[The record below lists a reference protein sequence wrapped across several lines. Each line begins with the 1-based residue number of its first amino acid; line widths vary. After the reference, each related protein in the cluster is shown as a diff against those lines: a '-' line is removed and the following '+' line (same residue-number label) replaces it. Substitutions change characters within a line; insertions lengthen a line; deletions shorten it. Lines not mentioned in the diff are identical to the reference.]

1 MDKINLSGT
10 IFGLFEDKK
19 ISIDEREEKNKLLN
33 IRFGNSDII
42 KKKFSDLDVKFPYSD
57 LKRYFSIVDKGALRN
72 YNNDEAKYYFYDN
85 EVIDDNDV
93 LKEIKI
99 IRIGNNI
106 GNSFKDKE
114 ILIFIFE
121 SKKVK
126 ILYTGN
132 ISKKHFYPNFYDYF
146 LTKYEKT
153 TVTSNDVTGFL
164 VSPEAKFGIYEGF
177 TELNKPYISSKY
189 SDDENIK
196 KINEK
201 VLGSHYVEVYTF
213 NLLSS
218 NGGSVSD
225 VNYLKSLANIKYGD
239 LKEIVVGYE
248 TDEEQ
253 KEIKQDEYWAD
264 KIDSSLKPINFIFDP
279 SEDDAYYYEVKYK
292 GKTEKGEEKEFVKY
306 TNGLS
311 REDASI
317 ASKGADILGYF
328 GLHTED
334 VKFESSK
341 KDSDKVE
348 DGEEIYKTYV
358 NVKSVETSS
367 SDTDTDKPDE
377 KVVQYKNGKIVYN
390 KENITSFVDE
400 PPLEDDLVSD
410 AGPTTGK
417 LEKLPAEDM
426 DFISNIIEFEG
437 FIPYFYFCPVGA
449 LTYGFGQ
456 TRASSTD
463 DDQKLFEKAEG
474 RFGLNIS
481 KTIGETTVTPKMLEG
496 HLRLVVGNGIYET
509 KNSYGKIVRKVN
521 INGVVCDVITFKG
534 YNIIANTRLNFY
546 NEVIVKSFGV
556 NTLENFV
563 VEWEKGADVSNW
575 ESKITSKLKS
585 TIKTKKDY
593 VVYLKCYP
601 RFIEALNKKT
611 VEVFRWL
618 INNVAIEE
626 LNGYSYTPNIEGL
639 KKVIDNDAG
648 PASIFKFITQKQFED
663 LINTKY
669 QGHGSI
675 FWGPI
680 SGDSSQFGDYT
691 YPVLGDPGKY
701 TFKYRKSLSENS
713 GKSNYVVF
721 CKLVCDLIDRAN
733 EAIAAKKL
741 PDWYYR
747 KESNRKDIISHFTLS
762 KEKEAAYS
770 NYYSQQVEKN
780 KLAAEANSIGT
791 VNIDT
796 ITITAISN
804 RKFTIVSS
812 YKQVNKDAIDKA
824 EIEKS
829 AVHYV
834 ELEKLTEE
842 YSNALA
848 EALNNPLGG
857 ENTVDWEKEKKFMN
871 RWSINYDKKSEDF
884 EQVFIDVDK
893 YYDFYSGMT
902 PYIEVHFRDNDGKNW
917 NVINSVDHP
926 YIKSLQVVD
935 KGVKKIT
942 LQLFDKDFA
951 SYQAGVLKTFDNIS
965 YDTSEEKQKAL
976 EEANVNNKYSKNIEE
991 LKSYRKKQK
1000 AADNAKRQVYS
1011 LDTLIKRSLMT
1022 INEKEDEKGKET
1034 YGEDP
1039 QSDLETGYL
1048 KISEYNKSV
1057 GPGNLKIRYG
1067 YCDDNPNFSTNTAEK
1082 NYNSKSSTT
1091 ADQTGLVKTKN
1102 VNIGENDIGNRTN
1115 RWWDVRTGTSGD
1127 SYSLIWEHKIEGDK
1141 LVDGRT
1147 TLNNGVSQV
1156 RALAQKDI
1164 GVGDDDKQETINDK
1178 STLKSYLQE
1187 YMIVGYKTTLANNG
1201 ILYTIEGIEVKDV
1214 EVMKKRFLQ
1223 RYAEVSS
1230 YPLEVLYVLMRIF
1243 NESENNKIID
1253 NGVKI
1258 LYLNDDPYFN
1268 NRPTD
1273 SFNMDFD
1280 FSGLNEN
1287 DITKAQDKFRDVYWA
1302 NKKGEHFSDK
1312 YLKKINLNFGSE
1324 GALVNYS
1331 LDSKKPLLYKSLD
1344 SLIGEFC
1351 SACPTR
1357 KEYNDDEGVGG
1368 YDKDGNEIKNEGY
1381 KAAQTL
1387 SWMTTK
1393 NFDKNDKTV
1402 YIILYYKKI
1411 RKLKT
1416 IKKYTWGPNNP
1427 NKHIVKRIQI
1437 QNNNEFALLSSV
1449 TTTKFDGSVLVSE
1462 TINNKDNNDSKEEV
1476 VSSIMR
1482 GEKLIKDYENE
1493 NKGYMTTYAAEGTNA
1508 SNNIERALKMSM
1520 YNGTMELLGD
1530 PGLEFNLKVQPY
1542 MYPIYLD
1549 VLIPINDLYFNPTYK
1564 KEIEK
1569 YDQIY
1574 GSIGNKKLGN
1584 QKRHE
1589 LSGFYV
1595 ITEITHNISSSGYTT
1610 TIGVSKYPKIEDDI
1624 LTDTTKS
1631 KIRYNKS

>member
-10 IFGLFEDKK
+10 IFGLFENNE
-19 ISIDEREEKNKLLN
+19 ISVSNINRKNSLLN
-33 IRFGNSDII
+33 MRLSDKTKTINKIKFSELEVDFPLKELKRKFIIEESYSEYNTGNYDELKFGNE
-42 KKKFSDLDVKFPYSD
+42 
-57 LKRYFSIVDKGALRN
+57 IVD
-72 YNNDEAKYYFYDN
+72 
-85 EVIDDNDV
+85 DDDF

-99 IRIGNNI
+99 IRLKG
-106 GNSFKDKE
+106 GLFSKEEE
-114 ILIFIFE
+114 ILIFVFNDDKI
-121 SKKVK
+121 K

-132 ISKKHFYPNFYDYF
+132 KKEDYFYPKYYDYF
-146 LTKYEKT
+146 MDKGGGKEFVDYKYYFS
-153 TVTSNDVTGFL
+153 VRNDANDNKEDITNFNNDTNVKNFL
-164 VSPEAKFGIYEGF
+164 
-177 TELNKPYISSKY
+177 
-189 SDDENIK
+189 K
-196 KINEK
+196 KIQKRNIEI
-201 VLGSHYVEVYTF
+201 YTF
-213 NLLSS
+213 TLLDNSSADANLSRAY
-218 NGGSVSD
+218 GQ
-225 VNYLKSLANIKYGD
+225 KRIKYKD

-264 KIDSSLKPINFIFDP
+264 KIDSGLKPINFIFDP

-334 VKFESSK
+334 IKFESSK

-367 SDTDTDKPDE
+367 SDTDTDTDTDKPDE

-680 SGDSSQFGDYT
+680 SGDRSQFGDYT

-770 NYYSQQVEKN
+770 NYYSQQIEKN

-951 SYQAGVLKTFDNIS
+951 SYQVGVLKTFDNIS

-991 LKSYRKKQK
+991 LKSYREKQK

-1091 ADQTGLVKTKN
+1091 ADQTGLVKAKN

-1147 TLNNGVSQV
+1147 KLNNGVSQV

-1258 LYLNDDPYFN
+1258 LYLNDDPDFN
-1268 NRPTD
+1268 DRPTD

-1280 FSGLNEN
+1280 FSGLNEK

-1331 LDSKKPLLYKSLD
+1331 LNSKKPSLYKSLD

-1357 KEYNDDEGVGG
+1357 KEYNEDEGVVG

-1393 NFDKNDKTV
+1393 NFNENDKTV

-1493 NKGYMTTYAAEGTNA
+1493 SKGYMTTYAAEGTNA

-1624 LTDTTKS
+1624 LTDATKS

>member
-19 ISIDEREEKNKLLN
+19 ISIDEREDKNKLLN
-33 IRFGNSDII
+33 IRFGNPDII
-42 KKKFSDLDVKFPYSD
+42 KKKFSDLDVKFPYPN
-57 LKRYFSIVDKGALRN
+57 LKRYFRIVGAESKN
-72 YNNDEAKYYFYDN
+72 YFYEN
-85 EVIDDNDV
+85 EEINDDDI

-99 IRIGNNI
+99 IRINNNI

-114 ILIFIFE
+114 ILIFVFN
-121 SKKVK
+121 SNKVK

-132 ISKKHFYPNFYDYF
+132 INKKHFYPNFYNYF

-153 TVTSNDVTGFL
+153 TLTSEDAEGFFK
-164 VSPEAKFGIYEGF
+164 SSKTRFGIYER
-177 TELNKPYISSKY
+177 ISEGDNQPIIDAKY

-201 VLGSHYVEVYTF
+201 VLGSNYVEVYTF

-218 NGGSVSD
+218 NGGSASD
-225 VNYLKSLANIKYGD
+225 ANYLKSLANIKYGD

-358 NVKSVETSS
+358 NVKSVEASS
-367 SDTDTDKPDE
+367 GDTDKPDE

-410 AGPTTGK
+410 AGPATGK
-417 LEKLPAEDM
+417 LKILPSGDP
-426 DFISNIIEFEG
+426 DFVHRMEVFEG
-437 FIPYFYFCPVGA
+437 FLPYFYFCQAGA

-456 TRASSTD
+456 TRSSSEID
-463 DDQKLFEKAEG
+463 GDLFGKAEG

-481 KTIGETTVTPKMLEG
+481 KTIGGITVTPKMLG
-496 HLRLVVGNGIYET
+496 SHLRLVIANGIE
-509 KNSYGKIVRKVN
+509 NSKVN
-521 INGVVCDVITFKG
+521 INGIVCDVTTYETKTKT
-534 YNIIANTRLNFY
+534 YNIIANTRREFY
-546 NEVIVKSFGV
+546 DEVIVKYFNV
-556 NTLENFV
+556 NTLKDYAAIWKNER
-563 VEWEKGADVSNW
+563 KIDSNW
-575 ESKITSKLKS
+575 RSKAN
-585 TIKTKKDY
+585 TIPEGIRENISSEEDY
-593 VVYLKCYP
+593 SVYLECTF
-601 RFIEALNKKT
+601 RFADSLNKKT
-611 VEVFRWL
+611 VEVFKWL
-618 INNVAIEE
+618 NNHITTKEE
-626 LNGYSYTPNIEGL
+626 LNGYYYDLTIDGL
-639 KKVIDNDAG
+639 NKVINKDAG
-648 PASIFKFITQKQFED
+648 PASIFKFITQEQFED
-663 LINTKY
+663 LVNTKY
-669 QGHGSI
+669 QGHGSV
-675 FWGPI
+675 FWSVI
-680 SGDSSQFGDYT
+680 SGLGIEYPKDY
-691 YPVLGDPGKY
+691 PINRDVIRNPNEY
-701 TFKYRKSLSENS
+701 TFKYRRALSENS
-713 GKSNYVVF
+713 GKSDYVVF
-721 CKLVCDLIDRAN
+721 CNLVCDLIELAN
-733 EAIAAKKL
+733 RAIASGELSKY
-741 PDWYYR
+741 YYR
-747 KESNRKDIISHFTLS
+747 NKKNRNDIISHFTLS

-796 ITITAISN
+796 IIITAISN

-951 SYQAGVLKTFDNIS
+951 SYQVGVLKTFDNIS

-991 LKSYRKKQK
+991 LKSYREKQE
-1000 AADNAKRQVYS
+1000 AADNAKKQVYS

-1091 ADQTGLVKTKN
+1091 ADQTGLVKAKN

-1156 RALAQKDI
+1156 RALAQKGI

-1187 YMIVGYKTTLANNG
+1187 YMIIGYKTTLANNG

-1243 NESENNKIID
+1243 NENDNNKIID

-1258 LYLNDDPYFN
+1258 LYLNDDPDFN

-1280 FSGLNEN
+1280 FSGLDERA
-1287 DITKAQDKFRDVYWA
+1287 ITKAQDKLRDVYWA
-1302 NKKGEHFSDK
+1302 NKRNEHFSDK

-1331 LDSKKPLLYKSLD
+1331 LVSKKPSLYKSLD

-1357 KEYNDDEGVGG
+1357 KEYNEDGGVVG

-1393 NFDKNDKTV
+1393 NFDKDDKTV

-1427 NKHIVKRIQI
+1427 NKHVVKRIQI

-1482 GEKLIKDYENE
+1482 GDKLIKDYENE
-1493 NKGYMTTYAAEGTNA
+1493 SKGYMTTYAAEGTNA

-1564 KEIEK
+1564 KEIK
-1569 YDQIY
+1569 NYDQIY

-1631 KIRYNKS
+1631 RIEYNKS

>member
-1 MDKINLSGT
+1 MANNLAGT
-10 IFGLFEDKK
+10 IFSLFENNE
-19 ISIDEREEKNKLLN
+19 ISVSNINRKNSLLN
-33 IRFGNSDII
+33 MRLSDKTKTINKIKFSELEVNFPLKELKRKFIIEESYSEYNTGNYDLLKFGNE
-42 KKKFSDLDVKFPYSD
+42 
-57 LKRYFSIVDKGALRN
+57 IVD
-72 YNNDEAKYYFYDN
+72 
-85 EVIDDNDV
+85 DDDF

-99 IRIGNNI
+99 IRLKG
-106 GNSFKDKE
+106 GWFSKEEE
-114 ILIFIFE
+114 ILIFVFNDDKI
-121 SKKVK
+121 K

-132 ISKKHFYPNFYDYF
+132 KKEDYFYPKYYDYF
-146 LTKYEKT
+146 MDKIGGKEFVDYKYYFS
-153 TVTSNDVTGFL
+153 VRNDDNDNKEDITNFNNDINVKNFL
-164 VSPEAKFGIYEGF
+164 
-177 TELNKPYISSKY
+177 
-189 SDDENIK
+189 K
-196 KINEK
+196 KIQKRNIEI
-201 VLGSHYVEVYTF
+201 YTF
-213 NLLSS
+213 TLLDNSSADANLSKTY
-218 NGGSVSD
+218 GQ
-225 VNYLKSLANIKYGD
+225 KRIKYKD

-248 TDEEQ
+248 TDKEE
-253 KEIKQDEYWAD
+253 KEIKEDEYWAD
-264 KIDSSLKPINFIFDP
+264 KATETPINFIFDP
-279 SEDDAYYYEVKYK
+279 SEDNAYYYEVKYK
-292 GKTEKGEEKEFVKY
+292 GKDKNGEEKEFIKY
-306 TNGLS
+306 TNGLTRDDS
-311 REDASI
+311 KN
-317 ASKGADILGYF
+317 SKGADVLGYF
-328 GLHTED
+328 TEHIQD
-334 VKFESSK
+334 IKFESSV
-341 KDSDKVE
+341 DGDVE
-348 DGEEIYKTYV
+348 DGAKIYKTYID
-358 NVKSVETSS
+358 NIEEDSIDTFDSTMFDET
-367 SDTDTDKPDE
+367 TGEVIEKPTRK
-377 KVVQYKNGKIVYN
+377 KVRYENGKIVYSYSTTYMGGN
-390 KENITSFVDE
+390 NEIG
-400 PPLEDDLVSD
+400 EDDLVSD

-417 LEKLPAEDM
+417 LEMLPSKSPAFVNM
-426 DFISNIIEFEG
+426 LANFES
-437 FIPYFYFCPVGA
+437 FRPFFYFCSVGA

-456 TRASSTD
+456 TITSSTD
-463 DDQKLFEKAEG
+463 DKKLFEEAVEQFKKKGPVEING
-474 RFGLNIS
+474 VKI
-481 KTIGETTVTPKMLEG
+481 TPMNLGG
-496 HLRLVVGNGIYET
+496 HLRLTVNETGRVNLGDAGIYSVYDYYIKST
-509 KNSYGKIVRKVN
+509 NTTYHV
-521 INGVVCDVITFKG
+521 
-534 YNIIANTRLNFY
+534 IANTATITEDKSHGRNFY
-546 NEVIVKSFGV
+546 DKIIVEAFGV
-556 NTLENFV
+556 KALENY
-563 VEWEKGADVSNW
+563 ADLWTKRGTIKSNW
-575 ESKITSKLKS
+575 EWEYKNYYVTTPKDAVIYKECQSRFASAIDD
-585 TIKTKKDY
+585 KTLELYNYLLNNNYGFTKD
-593 VVYLKCYP
+593 
-601 RFIEALNKKT
+601 E
-611 VEVFRWL
+611 VE
-618 INNVAIEE
+618 
-626 LNGYSYTPNIEGL
+626 GYSYDRTIPGFE
-639 KKVIDNDAG
+639 KVIKENAG
-648 PASIFKFITQKQFED
+648 PASIFRFLTQKQLED
-663 LINTKY
+663 LVNTKY
-669 QGHGSI
+669 QGHWDN
-675 FWGPI
+675 FFGPLI
-680 SGDSSQFGDYT
+680 EMYKKERNKSSNKG
-691 YPVLGDPGKY
+691 L
-701 TFKYRKSLSENS
+701 
-713 GKSNYVVF
+713 SNYVIF
-721 CKLVCDLIDRAN
+721 CRMVV
-733 EAIAAKKL
+733 AKI
-741 PDWYYR
+741 
-747 KESNRKDIISHFTLS
+747 KERIEYIKIHPKEKYLFRDEKNRNNIINHFTLS
-762 KEKEAAYS
+762 EEKETSLSGFY
-770 NYYSQQVEKN
+770 NQQIEKN
-780 KLAAEANSIGT
+780 KKEVEAKDIGV

-796 ITITAISN
+796 ITITAIAN
-804 RKFTIVSS
+804 RKFTIISR
-812 YKQVNKDAIDKA
+812 YKKVNTEAFNKA
-824 EIEKS
+824 EKEKS
-829 AVHYV
+829 AVYYV
-834 ELEKLTEE
+834 ELEELSEE
-842 YSNALA
+842 YLEGLSKAQY
-848 EALNNPLGG
+848 NPLDG

-951 SYQAGVLKTFDNIS
+951 SYQVGVLKTFDNIS

-991 LKSYRKKQK
+991 LKSYREKQK

-1091 ADQTGLVKTKN
+1091 ADQTGLVKAKN

-1156 RALAQKDI
+1156 KALAQKDI

-1243 NESENNKIID
+1243 NENDNNKIID

-1268 NRPTD
+1268 DRPTD

-1280 FSGLNEN
+1280 FSGLDESA
-1287 DITKAQDKFRDVYWA
+1287 ITKAQDNFRDVYWA
-1302 NKKGEHFSDK
+1302 NKNGKHFSDK

-1324 GALVNYS
+1324 GALINYS
-1331 LDSKKPLLYKSLD
+1331 SESKKPSLYKSLD

-1357 KEYNDDEGVGG
+1357 KEYNEDEGVVG

-1393 NFDKNDKTV
+1393 NFNENDKTV

-1493 NKGYMTTYAAEGTNA
+1493 SKGYMTTYAAEGTNA

-1631 KIRYNKS
+1631 RIGYNKS